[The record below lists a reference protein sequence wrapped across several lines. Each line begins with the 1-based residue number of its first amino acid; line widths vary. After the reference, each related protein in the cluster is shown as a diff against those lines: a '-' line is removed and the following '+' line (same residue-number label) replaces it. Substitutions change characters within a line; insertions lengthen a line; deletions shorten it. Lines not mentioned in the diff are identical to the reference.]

1 MKLLV
6 ITQKVDK
13 NDPILGFFHRWV
25 EEFAKHVE
33 QVTVICLEKG
43 EYNLPGI
50 KVLSL
55 GKEEV
60 RSRLKYI
67 WRFYKY
73 LWQERN
79 NYDTVFV
86 HMNQEYV
93 LLAGL
98 WWRVTG
104 KKVTMWRNH
113 HAGNRLADL
122 AVLFCHK
129 VFCTSRFSYTAKFK
143 NNILMPV
150 GINLEIFNLVDEKL
164 EQRKRKVLFLA
175 RLSPVKKPNVLMAA
189 LRRLADW
196 DVDFIANFYGDNLPS
211 DHDWAEALKQD
222 VAGSSLAKY
231 VSFHAGVPNYQ
242 TPDIY
247 RSHEVFVNLSSSG
260 MYDKTIFEAMACGCL
275 VLVCNQNLVGKIDD
289 RLIFKEDDF
298 VGLAQKLKEL
308 LILDSTEKN
317 RLLCML
323 QKYVAENHS
332 LELLAKKLTTYLKEL
347 NKD

>member
-1 MKLLV
+1 
-6 ITQKVDK
+6 
-13 NDPILGFFHRWV
+13 
-25 EEFAKHVE
+25 
-33 QVTVICLEKG
+33 
-43 EYNLPGI
+43 
-50 KVLSL
+50 
-55 GKEEV
+55 
-60 RSRLKYI
+60 
-67 WRFYKY
+67 
-73 LWQERN
+73 
-79 NYDTVFV
+79 
-86 HMNQEYV
+86 
-93 LLAGL
+93 
-98 WWRVTG
+98 
-104 KKVTMWRNH
+104 
-113 HAGNRLADL
+113 
-122 AVLFCHK
+122 
-129 VFCTSRFSYTAKFK
+129 
-143 NNILMPV
+143 
-150 GINLEIFNLVDEKL
+150 
-164 EQRKRKVLFLA
+164 
-175 RLSPVKKPNVLMAA
+175 MAA